1 MERPP
6 PSDTSIIRPARPEEA
21 ALLSDLEVRSKA
33 YWGYD
38 ADFMAVFAA
47 ETLIAPEHL
56 QQHIF
61 CVVENSGKVGGFYSL
76 EHRDGEAMWLD
87 NLFIDPDAIRAGY
100 GSLLFDH
107 AVETARALGY
117 RFLEFDS
124 DPNAEGFY
132 LKKGAV
138 RISARPRP
146 IARQPDRMLPKMRL
160 DLMKSGET

>member
-6 PSDTSIIRPARPEEA
+6 PSDTPIIRPARPEEA

-38 ADFMAVFAA
+38 VDFMAVFAA

-56 QQHIF
+56 DAHIF
-61 CVVENSGKVGGFYSL
+61 RVAESGGKVGGFYSL
-76 EHRDGEAMWLD
+76 EHRDGEAMWLE

-117 RFLEFDS
+117 RFIEFDS

-146 IARQPDRMLPKMRL
+146 IPGQPDRLLPKMRF
-160 DLMKSGET
+160 DLEKHND